1 MKAIKEH
8 DNAYSNICMLK
19 CMQTVKAITF
29 YYANMDNTELVN
41 EMMGHI
47 WGIFD
52 LMQFINVANYAEDII
67 KIFDI
72 ILSTMPNI

>member
-1 MKAIKEH
+1 
-8 DNAYSNICMLK
+8 
-19 CMQTVKAITF
+19 MQTVKAITF